1 MDKENL
7 KGVAALLVH
16 VARVDEAYTYK
27 EKQIIKSF
35 INSFNESDGELI
47 LKEAEELESNSNQ
60 LLSFTRA
67 VKDQELEV
75 KKEIIE
81 HLWQIIKSFIN
92 SFNESD
98 GDLIL
103 REAEELE
110 SNSNQLLSFTRAVKD
125 QELEVKKEIIEHLWK
140 IIISDQN
147 VDHYESNLMRR
158 ICGLIYFPDK
168 LCGEIKLK
176 VLKSN

>member
-1 MDKENL
+1 L
-7 KGVAALLVH
+7 KKKHLIGITALLLH
-16 VARVDEAYTYK
+16 VAKVDEAYTDK

-35 INSFNESDGELI
+35 INSFNESDSDLI
-47 LKEAEELESNSNQ
+47 LK
-60 LLSFTRA
+60 
-67 VKDQELEV
+67 
-75 KKEIIE
+75 
-81 HLWQIIKSFIN
+81 
-92 SFNESD
+92 
-98 GDLIL
+98 
-103 REAEELE
+103 EAEELE

>member
-16 VARVDEAYTYK
+16 VARVDEAYTDK

-35 INSFNESDGELI
+35 INSFNESDSDLI

-60 LLSFTRA
+60 LLSFTR
-67 VKDQELEV
+67 
-75 KKEIIE
+75 
-81 HLWQIIKSFIN
+81 
-92 SFNESD
+92 
-98 GDLIL
+98 
-103 REAEELE
+103 
-110 SNSNQLLSFTRAVKD
+110 TVKD

-147 VDHYESNLMRR
+147 VDHYEANLMRR

-176 VLKSN
+176 ILQSN

>member
-16 VARVDEAYTYK
+16 VARVDEAYTDK

-47 LKEAEELESNSNQ
+47 LK
-60 LLSFTRA
+60 
-67 VKDQELEV
+67 
-75 KKEIIE
+75 
-81 HLWQIIKSFIN
+81 
-92 SFNESD
+92 
-98 GDLIL
+98 
-103 REAEELE
+103 EAEELE